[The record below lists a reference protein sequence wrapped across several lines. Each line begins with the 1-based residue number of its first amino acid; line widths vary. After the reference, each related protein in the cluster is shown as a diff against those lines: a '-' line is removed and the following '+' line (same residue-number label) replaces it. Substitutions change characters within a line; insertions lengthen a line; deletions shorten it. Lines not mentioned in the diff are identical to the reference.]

1 MNEIENHFQVL
12 AMLHTLFVREHNR
25 IASKLGKINPHWDDE
40 TIFQVVVVSV
50 VVGNKLLHLRYVLQ
64 CAISRKSEHWGWK
77 HLKTELTFGALS
89 VLGHC
94 ESSFLGVAASHLSSE
109 TRKLLVGG

>member
-1 MNEIENHFQVL
+1 
-12 AMLHTLFVREHNR
+12 MLHTLFVREHNR

-40 TIFQVVVVSV
+40 TIFQVVVVIV
-50 VVGNKLLHLRYVLQ
+50 AAFMRYVLQ
-64 CAISRKSEHWGWK
+64 CAISRKSEHWRWK
-77 HLKTELTFGALS
+77 QLKSFSSCVLS
-89 VLGHC
+89 VLDHC